1 MGERHARG
9 LLEEYA
15 ACYLLYFVHGRAVA
29 VLAHAVTKEDVI
41 RDADFSRAL
50 RRKQEFES
58 DTDAHTYRETP

>member
-29 VLAHAVTKEDVI
+29 VLAHAVKKEDVI
-41 RDADFSRAL
+41 QDADFSRAL
-50 RRKQEFES
+50 RLTAGVR
-58 DTDAHTYRETP
+58 